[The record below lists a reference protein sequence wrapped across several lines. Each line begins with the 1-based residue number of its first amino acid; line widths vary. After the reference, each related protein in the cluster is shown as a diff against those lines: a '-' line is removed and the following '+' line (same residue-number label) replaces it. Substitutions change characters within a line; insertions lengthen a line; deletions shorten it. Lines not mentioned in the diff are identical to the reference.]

1 MLVYHYDE
9 ETKEFLYSEEAHID
23 PLETELKGENVYLLP
38 ANATFEKPLE
48 KEDGKAV
55 VFDGDTWKLIEDNRG
70 KKTIKDGSIQEI
82 KELGTNEK
90 VLTDEEVEK
99 IDKGELIIDGS
110 DLREKNVEELQAEVR
125 AVRNSYL
132 EKYVDP
138 KQLVLVWESLS
149 VDERNIYS
157 DYRRYLLDY
166 TDNEDWYL
174 SNPMTL
180 DEYLVADENTID
192 NTSEKGDNEL
202 LIV

>member
-1 MLVYHYDE
+1 MEIKARLNKPYTDKKRADFIVENNHNKGYE
-9 ETKEFLYSEEAHID
+9 IQ
-23 PLETELKGENVYLLP
+23 ETEDALLAVY
-38 ANATFEKPLE
+38 
-48 KEDGKAV
+48 
-55 VFDGDTWKLIEDNRG
+55 
-70 KKTIKDGSIQEI
+70 
-82 KELGTNEK
+82 NEP
-90 VLTDEEVEK
+90 T
-99 IDKGELIIDGS
+99 
-110 DLREKNVEELQAEVR
+110 VEELQAQVR
-125 AVRNSYL
+125 AVRNGYL

-138 KQLVLVWESLS
+138 KQLVLVWEGLS

-180 DEYLVADENTID
+180 DEYLVANENTID

>member
-1 MLVYHYDE
+1 MDDITLENKDSVVGYSGAAVELEIVVGDTVYYLPNPDGSIGSFARWKFDSEALEALEPIVPGYDGRYYFE
-9 ETKEFLYSEEAHID
+9 SQC
-23 PLETELKGENVYLLP
+23 P
-38 ANATFEKPLE
+38 EKPLE
-48 KEDGKAV
+48 EM
-55 VFDGDTWKLIEDNRG
+55 
-70 KKTIKDGSIQEI
+70 
-82 KELGTNEK
+82 
-90 VLTDEEVEK
+90 
-99 IDKGELIIDGS
+99 
-110 DLREKNVEELQAEVR
+110 QAEVR

-166 TDNEDWYL
+166 TDNEDWHL

-180 DEYLVADENTID
+180 DEYLVANENTID
-192 NTSEKGDNEL
+192 NTLEKGDTEL

>member
-1 MLVYHYDE
+1 MKKYAKIIND
-9 ETKEFLYSEEAHID
+9 ETKQVEV
-23 PLETELKGENVYLLP
+23 G
-38 ANATFEKPLE
+38 
-48 KEDGKAV
+48 
-55 VFDGDTWKLIEDNRG
+55 
-70 KKTIKDGSIQEI
+70 
-82 KELGTNEK
+82 LGTNSAFYQSIGMIEMDVEQSFDNSWYVKGFAPEK
-90 VLTDEEVEK
+90 P
-99 IDKGELIIDGS
+99 
-110 DLREKNVEELQAEVR
+110 VEEQQAEVR

-166 TDNEDWYL
+166 TDNEDWYF

-180 DEYLVADENTID
+180 DEYLMVGTDENTID